1 MRGKHDDQKP
11 GKASVRAAPRESTS
25 TLAFSTAA
33 PAAEEGIGFLPKT
46 SDKLLDALKDRL
58 AKMMVLVNDS
68 GIGCEES
75 PEGSG
80 QMRYKNL
87 PPNLRGAWKLTIK
100 DTTFIVGRTRST
112 WLLVYDKAP
121 ESLYEDERFM
131 GLDLKLRDVLATET
145 GKTMFLSRISRE
157 DLNML
162 NAIAAQSAAKKA
174 QPLDTLA
181 PGDDGVFSHDEVVRK
196 LRSAVVEH
204 STDLFFD
211 MNEFADGIKFMT
223 PIQDAS
229 GNHYYIVSGAE
240 EQDYWLYINAEP
252 PAPEGCLGITRIRYK
267 NDICTL
273 YMGGV
278 P

>member
-1 MRGKHDDQKP
+1 MRGRKDDQNP
-11 GKASVRAAPRESTS
+11 AKATVKAAPKDSTS
-25 TLAFSTAA
+25 TLAFSVGK
-33 PAAEEGIGFLPKT
+33 PAVEEGMGFLPKT

-58 AKMMVLVNDS
+58 GKMFVLVNDS
-68 GIGCEES
+68 GIGCEEIS
-75 PEGSG
+75 EGSG

-87 PPNLRGAWKLTIK
+87 PPNLRGAWKLTIN

-112 WLLVYDKAP
+112 WVLVYDKSP

-131 GLDLKLRDVLATET
+131 SLDLKLRDVLATET
-145 GKTMFLSRISRE
+145 GKTMFLSRISRD
-157 DLNML
+157 DLNTL
-162 NAIAAQSAAKKA
+162 NAIAAQSAQKKA
-174 QPLDTLA
+174 QKIDTLA
-181 PGDDGVFSHDEVVRK
+181 PSDDGSFYDEVVQK
-196 LRSAVVEH
+196 LRSSLVEH

-211 MNEFADGIKFMT
+211 MQEFADGIKFMT

-240 EQDYWLYINAEP
+240 ENDYWLYINAEP
-252 PAPEGCLGITRIRYK
+252 PPPEGCLAVTRFRYR

-273 YMGGV
+273 YMGGI